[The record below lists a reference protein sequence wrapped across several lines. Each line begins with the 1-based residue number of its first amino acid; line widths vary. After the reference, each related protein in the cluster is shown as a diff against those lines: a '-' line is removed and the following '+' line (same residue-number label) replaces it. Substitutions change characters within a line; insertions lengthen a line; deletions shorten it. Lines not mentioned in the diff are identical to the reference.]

1 MRRAFLALVLI
12 LCLAPARRAE
22 ADISYKTE
30 IVGVDDRAL
39 ARDLHNTSQLVQL
52 ESRPAASEVA
62 LTRRAEAD
70 RERLDTVLRAAG
82 YYDATIA
89 FDIDAASDPARVRV
103 TIDPGPRYTLA
114 SVKYVTPDGSPP
126 PLIERYAPIAFGLK
140 VGEPATA
147 KPVLEAEQRIVRILA
162 EHGFPLAKVSNR
174 RTVVDKAT
182 KTMDVTYTVEAGPIA
197 AFGPVTITGTR
208 DVDPDYV
215 RRRIAWGEGNAFDV
229 RFIERTRRDLI
240 ASGLFSTIR
249 IRTAEAVG
257 ADGRIPV
264 AIEVTER
271 PFRSIAGGLNY
282 DTSLGASGRIY
293 WEHRNLFG
301 NAERLRFT
309 GEVGEKRQGLVG
321 DFRRP
326 DIAAVNQDLV
336 ASALAEKE
344 NLDAYNRRRAL
355 ISSGFEQKFSDVWSG
370 GASLQAER
378 THIEEP
384 ARTFDYTLF
393 GLPLFVRRD
402 GANDLLDPTEGSRQ
416 SFTTT
421 PYYGPELS
429 FVSSR
434 LQGSAYRALDG
445 DNRYVI
451 AGFAAIGSIFGE
463 SLDSLPKDKRLYA
476 GGGGSVRGYGFQKA
490 GPLDSAGNPIGGRSS
505 LELGA
510 ELRIKVTETI
520 GVVPFLEGGNV
531 YNSTLPDLGEKLLYG
546 TGLGLRYYTP
556 IGPIRFD
563 VGIPLDRRRE
573 DDAFQIYISIGQ
585 AF

>member
-1 MRRAFLALVLI
+1 MRFAFLALVSV
-12 LCLAPARRAE
+12 LCLAPAREAA

-30 IVGVDDRAL
+30 IVGIEDSAL
-39 ARDLHNTSQLVQL
+39 ARDLRDASQLVQL
-52 ESRPAASEVA
+52 EKRPAASEVA

-70 RERLDTVLRAAG
+70 RERLDAVLRAAG

-89 FDIDAASDPARVRV
+89 FAIDAASDPAHVRV
-103 TIDPGPRYTLA
+103 TIEPGARYTLA
-114 SVKYVTPDGSPP
+114 SVEVVAPDGSKPP
-126 PLIERYAPIAFGLK
+126 QIERYAPHAFGLK
-140 VGEPATA
+140 VGEPALA
-147 KPVLEAEQRIVRILA
+147 KPVVEAEQRIVRTLA

-174 RTVVDKAT
+174 RTVIDKAT
-182 KTMDVTYTVEAGPIA
+182 KTMAVTYTVEAGPPA

-215 RRRIAWGEGNAFDV
+215 RRRVAWGEGNAYDV
-229 RFIERTRRDLI
+229 RFIERTRKDLV

-264 AIEVTER
+264 TIDVTER
-271 PFRSIAGGLNY
+271 PFRSIAGGVSY
-282 DTSLGASGRIY
+282 DTSLGASGRVF

-301 NAERLRFT
+301 YAERLRFT
-309 GEVGEKRQGLVG
+309 GELGEKRQGVVG

-326 DIAAVNQDLV
+326 DIADVRQDLV
-336 ASALAEKE
+336 ATALAEKE

-355 ISSGFEQKFSDVWSG
+355 ISAGFEQKFDDEWTA
-370 GASLQAER
+370 GARLQAER
-378 THIEEP
+378 TEIEEP
-384 ARTFDYTLF
+384 ASTFYYSLF

-402 GANDLLDPTEGSRQ
+402 HTDDLLDPTRGSRQ
-416 SFTTT
+416 NLSTT

-429 FVSSR
+429 FVSTR
-434 LQGSAYRALDG
+434 LQGSAYRALD
-445 DNRYVI
+445 DNKRYVI
-451 AGFAAIGSIFGE
+451 AGFAAVGTVGGE
-463 SLDSLPKDKRLYA
+463 SLDNLPKDKRLYV
-476 GGGGSVRGYGFQKA
+476 GGGGSVRGYGYQKA

-531 YNSTLPDLGEKLLYG
+531 YETTLPDLGEKLLYG

-563 VGIPLDRRRE
+563 VGIPLDRRQE
-573 DDAFQIYISIGQ
+573 DDAFQVYISIGQ